1 LAGRVCPPGSFQ
13 EEAGHLPH
21 GALGAALSQL
31 ESICQYYLQ
40 KSQMRVNRERKRTRK
55 RKDRKGVKLQGKGL
69 ILGSEFKFPFLHSA
83 AG

>member
-1 LAGRVCPPGSFQ
+1 
-13 EEAGHLPH
+13 
-21 GALGAALSQL
+21 
-31 ESICQYYLQ
+31 
-40 KSQMRVNRERKRTRK
+40 MRVNRERKRTRK